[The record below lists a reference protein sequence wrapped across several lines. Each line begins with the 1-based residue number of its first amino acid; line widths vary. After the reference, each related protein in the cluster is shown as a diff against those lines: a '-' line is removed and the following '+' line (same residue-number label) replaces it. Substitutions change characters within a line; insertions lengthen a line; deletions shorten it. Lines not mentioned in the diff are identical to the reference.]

1 MDNLV
6 SIIVPTFNEEDTI
19 QRCIRSIYLS
29 DYDTDL
35 IEVIIVDGLSFDST
49 LDKIR
54 ELKKDYPTIRVL
66 SNPEIITPR
75 AFNIGIENSNGKF
88 VLILSAHS
96 TITKDYIGC
105 LVHEA
110 EKEGS
115 DLIGGV
121 FDVGLR
127 NDTPVAR
134 SIQRILSNKFATG
147 NSASRVGVSKTVK
160 ADTASGLYRK
170 SVFGKVGFFDERL
183 LRCQDLEMSARMRN
197 SNLTIHVTDKTKY
210 TYLPRSTL
218 KSFCQQG
225 FKTGYWI
232 GYVAINFR
240 KPVVVRS
247 RHMVPAAHL
256 LMLIVSTAAALSLY
270 PSPLIVYLLTYL
282 GFLSMTSNGVTVTER
297 LTDAAVTAAYHTSYG
312 IGTLFGIS
320 KNLPRKKR

>member
-6 SIIVPTFNEEDTI
+6 SVIIPTFNEQDTI
-19 QRCIRSIYLS
+19 QRCIRSVYLS
-29 DYDTDL
+29 EYDSNL
-35 IEVIIVDGLSFDST
+35 IEVIVVDGLSSDST
-49 LDKIR
+49 LDKVR
-54 ELKKDYPTIRVL
+54 ELTKDYPTIRVL
-66 SNPEIITPR
+66 SNPEVITPC
-75 AFNIGIENSNGKF
+75 AFNIGIKNSNGKF

-110 EKEGS
+110 QKEKS

-121 FDVGLR
+121 FEVGLR
-127 NDTPVAR
+127 NDTAVAR
-134 SIQRILSNKFATG
+134 SIRRILSNKFATG
-147 NSASRVGVSKTVK
+147 NSASRAGVSKTVK

-197 SNLTIHVTDKTKY
+197 SDLTIHVTDKTKY

-218 KSFCQQG
+218 KSFCKQG

-232 GYVAINFR
+232 GYVAINFW

-256 LMLIVSTAAALSLY
+256 LMLILSITAAMYLHPA
-270 PSPLIVYLLTYL
+270 PLVVYLLTYL
-282 GFLSMTSNGVTVTER
+282 GFLLTTNNGVTPTER
-297 LTDAAVTAAYHTSYG
+297 LTDVAITAAYHAFYG
-312 IGTLFGIS
+312 LGTLVGIA
-320 KNLPRKKR
+320 KNLWR